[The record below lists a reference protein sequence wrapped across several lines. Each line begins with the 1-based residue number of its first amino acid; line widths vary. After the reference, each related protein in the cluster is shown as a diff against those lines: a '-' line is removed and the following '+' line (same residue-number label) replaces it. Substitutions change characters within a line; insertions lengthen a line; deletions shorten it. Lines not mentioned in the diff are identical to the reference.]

1 MGAGAMGRSRH
12 IPSAAVG
19 ITAAIGQ
26 LAGDLI
32 HELLARVS
40 TLNFIISELT
50 IVDRFLHR
58 LARVGNSSAL
68 CKARGGKRFAP
79 LGPATRGQVLHI
91 HRHLG
96 RSALRGVRLGLVR
109 AANALSEDVPGSQP
123 MARTRYRAPV
133 GRPIPRHTC
142 TAAVQQETARWG
154 RLVAD
159 W

>member
-96 RSALRGVRLGLVR
+96 RSVLRGVRLGLARAAKNACSEETGVVR
-109 AANALSEDVPGSQP
+109 AQSTAHLWDC
-123 MARTRYRAPV
+123 RACA
-133 GRPIPRHTC
+133 TL
-142 TAAVQQETARWG
+142 VQQRFNKR
-154 RLVAD
+154 RLVGAV